1 MSTQTQRSHG
11 DGGVAPTVAMLGL
24 GWFPDT
30 VGGLERYFRS
40 LFEALPE
47 ARGVVV
53 GPAGG
58 APARLTAVSRAGAP
72 LARRLAAFR
81 RAALGAARG
90 AELID
95 AHFALYAAAPL
106 LASRLRR
113 TPAVVHFHGPW
124 ADESSVERGEELH
137 GLRRALERA
146 VLRHARAYVVLS
158 SAFRRVLVEHYGVIP
173 WDVHVLHPGVDLERF
188 SPGRRAAARDRLGI
202 PPDAFLAVT
211 VRRLVPRTGVGELLD
226 AWELAAA
233 ELPAGATL
241 LVAGDGPLAGELG
254 ARAAAI
260 ASPRVRMAGRLS
272 EEDLLAAYRAADVAV
287 VPTLSHEG
295 FGLVVL
301 EAAACG
307 TPSIVTDVDALPEIA
322 GPLDPTL
329 VVPAGEPSAL
339 AARLAAAS
347 RGALPA
353 RETAREYAERF
364 SWPSVAAAHRRLYR
378 RVLERAPAALPRVV
392 YLDHV
397 ARLSGAEIA
406 LLRLLPHLEGV
417 QAHVILGED
426 GPLATRLQQA
436 GISVEVLPLAPSAR
450 DLRRASARAGGV
462 PLSTAWETFRYTLRL
477 ARRLRRI
484 DPDLVHTNSLKSG
497 VYGGLAARLAGVP
510 LVWHL
515 RDRLADD
522 YLPRSATRVL
532 RWAIPRLAGGILAN
546 SQATLDTLGPV
557 RGRPARVLPD
567 AVEAPSAPKSRGG
580 HDEAPATFGMLGRIA
595 PWKGQDLFLRA
606 FADAFPA
613 GSERAVIIG
622 TPLFGEEDFEASLRE
637 LAQELGLAAR
647 VEFRGFREDIWQ
659 ELASLDILVHAS
671 LIPEPFGQVVLEGM
685 AAGLPVLAPDEGGP
699 AEVIEDGRTGIL
711 FASRDQRALAAAMR
725 ALDADPG
732 RRERVG
738 AAAREAAAAYRP
750 PVLAER
756 YEQAY
761 AQVLGAR
768 PVR

>member
-1 MSTQTQRSHG
+1 MSTPTERTRE
-11 DGGVAPTVAMLGL
+11 DWPTVAMLGL

-47 ARGVVV
+47 ASGVVI
-53 GPAGG
+53 GPAAG
-58 APARLTAVSRAGAP
+58 APARLAAVSRAGAP
-72 LARRLAAFR
+72 LASRLPAFR
-81 RAALGAARG
+81 RAALRAGRR
-90 AELID
+90 AELLD
-95 AHFALYAAAPL
+95 AHFALYAAGPL
-106 LASRLRR
+106 LLSRLRS

-124 ADESSVERGEELH
+124 ANESSVERGEEVH
-137 GLRRALERA
+137 GLRRALEAA

-158 SAFRRVLVEHYGVIP
+158 SAFRRVLVERYGVAP
-173 WDVHVLHPGVDLERF
+173 WDVHVLPPGVELERF
-188 SPGRRAAARDRLGI
+188 SPGDRGAARARLGI
-202 PPDAFLAVT
+202 PADAFLALT

-226 AWELAAA
+226 AWELAAG

-241 LVAGDGPLAGELG
+241 LVAGEGPLAGELG
-254 ARAAAI
+254 ARASAI
-260 ASPRVRMAGRLS
+260 ASRQVLVTGRLS

-307 TPSIVTDVDALPEIA
+307 TPSIVTDVDALPEVA
-322 GPLDPTL
+322 RPLDPTL
-329 VVPAGEPSAL
+329 VVPAGDASAM
-339 AARLAAAS
+339 ARRLAEAA
-347 RGALPA
+347 RGALPP
-353 RETAREYAERF
+353 REAAREYAERF
-364 SWPSVAAAHRRLYR
+364 SWPAVATAHRRLYR
-378 RVLERAPAALPRVV
+378 RVVEHAPAERLRVV

-417 QAHVILGED
+417 DAHVILGED

-450 DLRRASARAGGV
+450 DLRRDSARAGGV
-462 PLSTAWETFRYTLRL
+462 PLRTALETARYTLRL
-477 ARRLRRI
+477 TRRLRRI
-484 DPDLVHTNSLKSG
+484 DADLVHTNSLKSG

-515 RDRLADD
+515 RDRVADD

-532 RWAIPRLAGGILAN
+532 RSAIPRLASGILAN

-557 RGRPARVLPD
+557 RARPAQVLPD
-567 AVEAPSAPKSRGG
+567 AVEAPPGRHNRAAQDGG
-580 HDEAPATFGMLGRIA
+580 TTTFGMLGRIA

-613 GSERAVIIG
+613 GPERAVIIG
-622 TPLFGEEDFEASLRE
+622 TPMFGEEDFEASLRK
-637 LAQELGLAAR
+637 LAQELGLGAR
-647 VEFRGFREDIWQ
+647 VEFRGFREDIWR
-659 ELASLDILVHAS
+659 ELASLDVLVHAS

-699 AEVIEDGRTGIL
+699 AEVIEDGLTGVL
-711 FASRDQRALAAAMR
+711 FASRDERALAEAMR
-725 ALDADPG
+725 ALDGDPERRG
-732 RRERVG
+732 RLG
-738 AAAREAAAAYRP
+738 AAAREAAGAYRP
-750 PVLAER
+750 QVLAER

-761 AQVLGAR
+761 AQMLGAR
-768 PVR
+768 ASR